1 MSILQKLFS
10 KNNYS
15 YKLTVYIDGM
25 SCTHCSGRVEAAFN
39 ALPETNAK
47 VNLEG
52 KYAEVSTNK
61 DLTDDEIKELVTNTG
76 FTFVKTVR

>member
-1 MSILQKLFS
+1 MSIFKNLFN
-10 KNNYS
+10 KNS
-15 YKLTVYIDGM
+15 YNNKLTVYIDGM

-39 ALPETNAK
+39 ALGETNTK

-76 FTFVKTVR
+76 FTFVKTER